1 MLIRSDVT
9 FLCLPDDAAKEAVIA
24 AGNADTVIIDT
35 STAHRTVESWTYGF
49 PDLSGEFEAM
59 VRESKRIS
67 VPGCHAS
74 GFIALI
80 YPLIKSGILDTAASL
95 SCFSV
100 TGYSGGGKK
109 MIAEYENPDRDTLL
123 STPRQYG
130 LTQQHKHLREM
141 KYITG
146 LGSFPI
152 FCPVVAA
159 FYSGMHVTVPL
170 HSSMLKSG
178 CTVGDI
184 KKIYKSAY
192 GGPVVTY
199 SDDPAQNGFIAAGT
213 LSGKDSMIISDL
225 GNDERIILSAVY
237 DNLGKGASGTAI
249 ECLNLVSGNAIDKGL
264 EL

>member
-1 MLIRSDVT
+1 M
-9 FLCLPDDAAKEAVIA
+9 
-24 AGNADTVIIDT
+24 
-35 STAHRTVESWTYGF
+35 
-49 PDLSGEFEAM
+49 
-59 VRESKRIS
+59 
-67 VPGCHAS
+67 
-74 GFIALI
+74 
-80 YPLIKSGILDTAASL
+80 KSGILDTAASL

-146 LGSFPI
+146 LDSFPI

-213 LSGKDSMIISDL
+213 LSGKDSMIISVL